1 MTEGGQAERSL
12 ISRIFISPNEQRL
25 RAGWRLLLHFVVFVI
40 LFIALSIPVGLAQYA
55 GLSDTF
61 VFLGSQAAFF
71 ISLTLTTWL
80 ARRFL
85 DKRSFV
91 SLGFRR
97 TLAVRDYAVGFVVAG
112 IIMGAI
118 YVVEWALGWLK
129 FEGFAWEQ
137 ESAAAIVGG
146 LLIWA
151 VIFIIG
157 AWQEELLAR
166 GYWLQNMAEGVNLP
180 FGLILSSILFGLLH
194 GANPNISIIA
204 LLLLMVAGAF
214 LAFGYLQTK
223 QLWLG
228 IGLHMGWNYFEGN
241 IFGFQVSGLDTF
253 RLIHQSV
260 NGPDWITGGVFGPE
274 AGLIVL
280 PAMALGVAL
289 IYAYVKYW
297 RPKPVPEST

>member
-1 MTEGGQAERSL
+1 MTESGQAERSL
-12 ISRIFISPNEQRL
+12 ISRIFISPNEKRL
-25 RAGWRLLLHFVVFVI
+25 RAGWRLLIHFVAFVI
-40 LFIALSIPVGLAQYA
+40 LFILLSIPVGIAQYA

-71 ISLTLTTWL
+71 IALTVTTWL
-80 ARRFL
+80 ARRFI

-97 TLAVRDYAVGFVVAG
+97 PLAVRDYAVGFVVAG

-118 YVVEWALGWLK
+118 YVAEWALGWLK
-129 FEGFAWEQ
+129 FEGFAWQQ
-137 ESAAAIVGG
+137 ESAVAVLSGLGVWAI
-146 LLIWA
+146 
-151 VIFIIG
+151 IFIIG

-194 GANPNISIIA
+194 GGNPNISIIA
-204 LLLLMVAGAF
+204 LLLLMVAGVF
-214 LAFGYLQTK
+214 LAYGYLQTK

-253 RLIHQSV
+253 RLIHQTV

-297 RPKPVPEST
+297 RPKPAPESA

>member
-1 MTEGGQAERSL
+1 MSSEAPVERTWFDK
-12 ISRIFISPNEQRL
+12 IFFSPNERRL
-25 RAGWRLLLHFVVFVI
+25 RAGWRILIHFVGMLI
-40 LFIALSIPVGLAQYA
+40 GLFIFSVPAGIAQVLGYPSSI
-55 GLSDTF
+55 
-61 VFLGSQAAFF
+61 VFLLGQLAFF
-71 ISLTLTTWL
+71 VALNLMTWV

-91 SLGFRR
+91 SLGFKRENAI
-97 TLAVRDYAVGFVVAG
+97 LDVVVGFGVAA

-118 YVVEWALGWLK
+118 FLAEWALGWLTID
-129 FEGFAWEQ
+129 GWAWETDTVT
-137 ESAAAIVGG
+137 AIIGG

-151 VIFIIG
+151 AIFALG

-180 FGLILSSILFGLLH
+180 FGLLASSILFGLLH
-194 GANPNISIIA
+194 GDNPNVTIIA
-204 LLLLMVAGAF
+204 LILLMVAGVF
-214 LAFGYLQTK
+214 LAYGYLQTK

-253 RLIHQSV
+253 RLIHQTVS
-260 NGPDWITGGVFGPE
+260 GPDWITGGIFGPE

-280 PAMALGVAL
+280 PAMALGVGL
-289 IYAYVKYW
+289 MYLYIRYW
-297 RPKPVPEST
+297 RPKAA